1 MVKLQLE
8 NYIVT
13 VNDDNITINNTA
25 ATWKLE
31 ISILNPRY
39 QLLSYMVNEPTMHPI
54 LSAYAYI
61 NYLSADNIFIDEQYM
76 QEFTKSYNECAKR
89 YNAKMKE
96 NTKVAKVK
104 TPKTNPS

>member
-1 MVKLQLE
+1 MVKVQLQ

-13 VNDDNITINNTA
+13 VNDDNITISNTA
-25 ATWKLE
+25 ATWKVE

-54 LSAYAYI
+54 LSAYCYV
-61 NYLSADNIFIDEQYM
+61 NYLASDNAFIDEEYM

-89 YNAKMKE
+89 YNAKMKAA
-96 NTKVAKVK
+96 TKEAKVK
-104 TPKTNPS
+104 TPKAK